1 MPHVQAAVC
10 CKGCHL
16 TDMGVV
22 SVVPEQVAWHP
33 SNPEM
38 FASASD
44 DGTVRLWGVG
54 ADDAD
59 TASAQAGD
67 AVQGPSRTNGVVVT
81 DSTSL

>member
-1 MPHVQAAVC
+1 MPHGQGAVC
-10 CKGCHL
+10 SKAWHP
-16 TDMGVV
+16 TDMVMSVV
-22 SVVPEQVAWHP
+22 SQQVAWHP

-54 ADDAD
+54 ADDTD
-59 TASAQAGD
+59 TASARAGD
-67 AVQGPSRTNGVVVT
+67 AIQGLTRTKGVVVT